1 MNVDEPRLCGEKPVS
16 RKPYNSP
23 VLSEYGD
30 IANLTKANHISV
42 ISDHGSNGM
51 SPMLP

>member
-1 MNVDEPRLCGEKPVS
+1 MNVNEPGVCVEKPIS

-30 IANLTKANHISV
+30 IANLTKSNFTSL

-51 SPMLP
+51 SPML